1 MSILFEYSKLALSS
15 FLQFMLRLI
24 SHTTMQFDDNA
35 VNYSTAFRLKMDL
48 KGR

>member
-1 MSILFEYSKLALSS
+1 MSVMFEYSELDLSS

-24 SHTTMQFDDNA
+24 IQTTMQFDDNA